1 MKNDEYSEVLYIEQ
15 ENTFNRSIELLKD
28 NNVLVLPCDTIYGL
42 CAKMGEAEEA
52 LRNIKK
58 RRETKPFLVLAT
70 LEQAKEL
77 CYIPD
82 DIIKLWPC
90 PLTAVLNKKEGGTLA
105 IRVPSD
111 PFLQSLLEKLGS
123 PIYSTSINES
133 GYSSLTNIV
142 DIILNYKDRVAAFV
156 VDSEMQGQIPS
167 TLIDATSKPYKILRQ
182 GKYDVPN
189 ELLK

>member
-1 MKNDEYSEVLYIEQ
+1 MNRDEYSEVLYIEQ
-15 ENTFNRSIELLKD
+15 ENTFDRTIELLSENK
-28 NNVLVLPCDTIYGL
+28 VLVLPCDTIYGL
-42 CAKMGEAEEA
+42 CAKMGEAEET

-70 LEQAKEL
+70 LEQAKDL
-77 CYIPD
+77 CFIPE
-82 DIIKLWPC
+82 DIYELWPC
-90 PLTAVLNKKEGGTLA
+90 ALTVVLNKKEGGTLA

-111 PFLQSLLEKLGS
+111 PFLQKLLTKLGT

-167 TLIDATSKPYKILRQ
+167 TLIDVTSKPYKLLRQ
-182 GKYDVPN
+182 GLYEVDKKLF
-189 ELLK
+189 E

>member
-1 MKNDEYSEVLYIEQ
+1 MNNEEYSEVLYIEQ
-15 ENTFNRSIELLKD
+15 ENTFNRTIELLNENK
-28 NNVLVLPCDTIYGL
+28 VLVLPCDTIYGL
-42 CAKMGEAEEA
+42 CAKMGDAEET
-52 LRNIKK
+52 LRSIKK

-77 CYIPD
+77 CYIPEE
-82 DIIKLWPC
+82 IIELWPC
-90 PLTAVLNKKEGGTLA
+90 ALTVVLNKKEGGTLA

-111 PFLQSLLEKLGS
+111 PFLQSILEKLGS

-156 VDSEMQGQIPS
+156 VDSEMQGAIPS
-167 TLIDATSKPYKILRQ
+167 TLIDVTQKPYKLLRQ
-182 GKYDVPN
+182 GIYDLP
-189 ELLK
+189 EGLLN

>member
-1 MKNDEYSEVLYIEQ
+1 MNDEYSEVLYIEQ
-15 ENTFNRSIELLKD
+15 ENTFNRTIELLRENK
-28 NNVLVLPCDTIYGL
+28 VLVLPCDTIYGL
-42 CAKMGEAEEA
+42 CAKMGEAEDT

-58 RRETKPFLVLAT
+58 RKETKPFLILAT
-70 LEQAKEL
+70 IEQAKEL

-82 DIIKLWPC
+82 EILKLWPC

-105 IRVPSD
+105 VRVPSD
-111 PFLQSLLEKLGS
+111 PFLQSLLEELGY

-156 VDSEMQGQIPS
+156 VDSDMQGNTPS
-167 TLIDATSKPYKILRQ
+167 TLIDVSKKPYTILRQ
-182 GKYDVPN
+182 GKYIVPQEILN
-189 ELLK
+189 

>member
-1 MKNDEYSEVLYIEQ
+1 MNKDEYSEVLYIEQ
-15 ENTFNRSIELLKD
+15 ENTFDRTIELLSENK
-28 NNVLVLPCDTIYGL
+28 VLVLPCDTIYGL
-42 CAKMGEAEEA
+42 CAKMGEAEET

-77 CYIPD
+77 CFIPD
-82 DIIKLWPC
+82 DIYKLWPC
-90 PLTAVLNKKEGGTLA
+90 ALTVVLNKKEGGTLA

-111 PFLQSLLEKLGS
+111 PFLQKLLNELGT

-142 DIILNYKDRVAAFV
+142 DIILNYKERVSAFV

-167 TLIDATSKPYKILRQ
+167 TLIDVTSKPYKLLRQ
-182 GKYDVPN
+182 GIYEVDEN
-189 ELLK
+189 LFE